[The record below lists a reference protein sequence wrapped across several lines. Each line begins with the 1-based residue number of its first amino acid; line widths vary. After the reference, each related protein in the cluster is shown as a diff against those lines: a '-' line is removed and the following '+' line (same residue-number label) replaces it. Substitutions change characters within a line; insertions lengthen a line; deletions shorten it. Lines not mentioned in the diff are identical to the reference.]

1 MKISI
6 KLSFKFSQR
15 IFKLIICFFSYL
27 VLVELLEVISAHVR
41 DIFSLGLIIVGGV
54 SDDADFLVGS
64 GNVGQPDFEFR
75 RHKAYPIF

>member
-1 MKISI
+1 MV
-6 KLSFKFSQR
+6 
-15 IFKLIICFFSYL
+15 FSYL
-27 VLVELLEVISAHVR
+27 VLVELLEIISAHVR
-41 DIFSLGLIIVGGV
+41 DALSLGLIIVGGV